1 MPTSTERLDSTT
13 NAGFYRAGNVLHRQA
28 ISRPSVRVEN
38 NYRLQVASHPIG
50 ASYADEFWLI
60 GTHSAERGADR
71 TSDLRRQV
79 LSYQMECPHDS
90 SVAKAVNDA
99 LKFINLVPAT
109 AALPYVALAADGEVN
124 FYWRRGQSLL
134 IDVGFFGDG
143 MMHYYVWDEASGVD
157 VDDSILFSGRSLPR
171 CIVNSVPQLRG

>member
-1 MPTSTERLDSTT
+1 MPTSTRRLYSTT
-13 NAGFYRAGNVLHRQA
+13 NAGFYRLWVAA
-28 ISRPSVRVEN
+28 RP
-38 NYRLQVASHPIG
+38 ID
-50 ASYADEFWLI
+50 ASYTDELWLI
-60 GTHSAERGADR
+60 STHYAEISADR

-79 LSYQMECPHDS
+79 LSYQMERPHDS

-109 AALPYVALAADGEVN
+109 AALPYVALADDGEVN

-143 MMHYYVWDEASGVD
+143 VMHYYVWDEASGVD
-157 VDDSILFSGRSLPR
+157 VDDSILFSGRVLPR
-171 CIVNSVPQLRG
+171 DIVNSMPQLRG